1 MNDLCIGGGG
11 YSGLSFIG
19 CLEYLDKNDLL
30 ELKNFHGTSI
40 GSLIGVA
47 YLLGIKPINM
57 LNYVLKLNF
66 QDIVKYDFKKL
77 ESFHIIDAKLLD
89 NLINLLNINEDIS
102 QLSVKQISDK
112 TGVNINVYAT
122 NVTTNVYM
130 SFNNRE
136 TPDIKII
143 DAIKASMSIPFLFK
157 PVEIN
162 NNLYIDGC
170 CKNIHG
176 LPPEDIYVCGY
187 TIILSDSGSSYV
199 SDVIKTMLNRPKPR
213 TTFLIK
219 CERIAP
225 ISTYINLK
233 SLDSNLLIEMY
244 KHGID
249 AARKYCN

>member
-19 CLEYLDKNDLL
+19 CLEYLDKNNLL

-47 YLLGIKPINM
+47 YLLGIKPISM
-57 LNYVLKLNF
+57 LNHILKLNF
-66 QDIVKYDFKKL
+66 QDIAKYDFKHL
-77 ESFHIIDAKLLD
+77 ESFHIIDDKLLD
-89 NLINLLNINEDIS
+89 NLINLLNINENVS
-102 QLSVKQISDK
+102 QLSIKQISDK
-112 TGVNINVYAT
+112 TGININVYAT
-122 NVTTNVYM
+122 NVTTNTYT

-136 TPDIKII
+136 TPDVKII

-170 CKNIHG
+170 CKNIYG

-187 TIILSDSGSSYV
+187 TIVLKGSESSYV
-199 SDVIKTMLNRPKPR
+199 NDVIKTMLNRPKPR

-219 CERIAP
+219 CDRIAP
-225 ISTYINLK
+225 MSTYLNLK
-233 SLDSNLLIEMY
+233 SLESNLLIEMY